1 MNKYNVKIKN
11 AELCF
16 RLVQAEIEPKEGQHH
31 EPLRKSWYLP
41 YDKPG
46 INKHVCFQRLTDIE
60 VIESFWVQ
68 VN

>member
-1 MNKYNVKIKN
+1 MNKYNVKMKN

-41 YDKPG
+41 YDKTAKKQTCVFSKANG
-46 INKHVCFQRLTDIE
+46 HRGY
-60 VIESFWVQ
+60 
-68 VN
+68 

>member
-1 MNKYNVKIKN
+1 MNKYNVKIKK

-16 RLVQAEIEPKEGQHH
+16 RLVCAGNEPKVGEHH

-41 YDKPG
+41 T
-46 INKHVCFQRLTDIE
+46 INDKHVCFQRPTNIE
-60 VIESFWVQ
+60 VIRSFLVQ